1 MLSYYPR
8 ISVVARQTCTASC
21 AITTWLP
28 LTWLF
33 PRRSLTF
40 DQPLKHSHTRTRAR
54 SLGPVIRSTALSL
67 FSLCESGAYKLFY
80 NLGPASHGP
89 GSSAGRAHAGRGIYA
104 RATAARSM
112 DESYSWWMRWC
123 NESHP
128 CKSVREI
135 KKYVRFAF
143 EQMPCSHLSQSSCMY
158 ADTHCLSTDRVGK
171 SSRLLL
177 MAKRRIRACG
187 KVCLAYGRKKDSMVS
202 CVAMD

>member
-1 MLSYYPR
+1 M
-8 ISVVARQTCTASC
+8 VTRQTCTASC

-40 DQPLKHSHTRTRAR
+40 DQPLKHSHSYKSTFTWSCNTQHC
-54 SLGPVIRSTALSL
+54 SLSFFF

-89 GSSAGRAHAGRGIYA
+89 GSSAGRAHAGSGIYA

-128 CKSVREI
+128 CKSIREI

-158 ADTHCLSTDRVGK
+158 ADTHCLSADRIGK

-202 CVAMD
+202 CVVMD